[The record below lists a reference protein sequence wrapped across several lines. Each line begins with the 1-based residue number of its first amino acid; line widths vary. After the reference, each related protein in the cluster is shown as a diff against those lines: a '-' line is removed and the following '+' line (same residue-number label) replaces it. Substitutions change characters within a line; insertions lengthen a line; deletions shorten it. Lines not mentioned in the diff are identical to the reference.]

1 VTGPED
7 AGVTEAIG
15 HLQAA
20 FLELIAAARVSL
32 DAIERAIR
40 ADPPPPSRSGDS
52 ADVTGRGAGSGP
64 ASPGVEHIRV
74 S

>member
-1 VTGPED
+1 MTGPED
-7 AGVTEAIG
+7 PGVTEAFG
-15 HLQAA
+15 HLQTA

-40 ADPPPPSRSGDS
+40 AVPPPSRSGESGPAQGSD
-52 ADVTGRGAGSGP
+52 AGSGP

>member
-1 VTGPED
+1 MTGPED
-7 AGVTEAIG
+7 ASVVEALG

-32 DAIERAIR
+32 DAIEKAIR
-40 ADPPPPSRSGDS
+40 AVPAPPAGDAAESPHRGPS
-52 ADVTGRGAGSGP
+52 AAK
-64 ASPGVEHIRV
+64 SPGVEHIRV

>member
-1 VTGPED
+1 MTPEED
-7 AGVTEAIG
+7 PSVSVVEALG

-32 DAIERAIR
+32 DAIEKAVRAV
-40 ADPPPPSRSGDS
+40 PSPAPSAPSG
-52 ADVTGRGAGSGP
+52 AE
-64 ASPGVEHIRV
+64 PGGDHSRVEHIRV

>member
-1 VTGPED
+1 MTAPED
-7 AGVTEAIG
+7 PGVVEALG

-32 DAIERAIR
+32 DAIERAVR
-40 ADPPPPSRSGDS
+40 AVPPPPGQAGESRPRPESTPG
-52 ADVTGRGAGSGP
+52 
-64 ASPGVEHIRV
+64 SPGVEHIRV